1 METFQVNVKERLSLL
16 QLLPTQGSIT
26 EMVEVYDLAR
36 ELKLSDDEKGL
47 INYSEDNANIRWDST
62 KDPNKE
68 ITINSSQYKILMES
82 IDKLDAQK
90 QIPLSMVPLI
100 LKLKHNG

>member
-16 QLLPTQGSIT
+16 QLLPTQGNIT

-36 ELKLSDDEKGL
+36 ELKLSDEEKGL

-68 ITINSSQYKILMES
+68 ININSNQYKILMDS
-82 IDKLDAQK
+82 ISKLDSQK

-100 LKLKHNG
+100 IKLKQNG

>member
-16 QLLPTQGSIT
+16 QLLPTQGSVT

-47 INYSEDNANIRWDST
+47 INYSEDNNNIRWDST
-62 KDPNKE
+62 KDPNKQ
-68 ITINSSQYKILMES
+68 ISINSNQYKILMDS
-82 IDKLDAQK
+82 IDKLDSQK
-90 QIPLSMVPLI
+90 QVPLSMVPLI